1 MRTSAASPDPLRR
14 VLKFKQFA
22 AAIAVSTRQL
32 YRLVD
37 EGKAPRP
44 FKIGSQSCYTT
55 EDLEGYLDELKST
68 RK

>member
-1 MRTSAASPDPLRR
+1 MTSNPYPNARR
-14 VLKFKQFA
+14 VLKFAEFA
-22 AAIAVSTRQL
+22 TAIAVSKRQL

-44 FKIGSQSCYTT
+44 FYIGCQPCYAT
-55 EDLEGYLDELKST
+55 EDLEGYLKELKST